1 MITIRDILQGK
12 GNQIYSTTPGSSV
25 FGALDL
31 MARHNVGSLLVMEG
45 KRLLGIFSERDYA
58 RKVILKGKSS
68 RETLVREIMTP
79 DPLVIAPERTIK
91 ECLIIMTERQVRHL
105 PVVEDDAVIGV
116 ISIGDVGKTLIADHE
131 DTIDK
136 LETYIRGR

>member
-1 MITIRDILQGK
+1 MITIRDILQNK
-12 GNQIYSTTPGSSV
+12 GTQVYSTTPGSSV
-25 FGALDL
+25 FGALEL
-31 MARHNVGSLLVMEG
+31 MARHNVGALLVLED
-45 KRLLGIFSERDYA
+45 KKLIGIFSERDYA

-79 DPLVIAPERTIK
+79 DPLVIQPEKTIR
-91 ECLIIMTERQVRHL
+91 ECLKVMTERQVRHL
-105 PVVEDDAVIGV
+105 PVIDGGTVIGV

-136 LETYIRGR
+136 LETYIKGR